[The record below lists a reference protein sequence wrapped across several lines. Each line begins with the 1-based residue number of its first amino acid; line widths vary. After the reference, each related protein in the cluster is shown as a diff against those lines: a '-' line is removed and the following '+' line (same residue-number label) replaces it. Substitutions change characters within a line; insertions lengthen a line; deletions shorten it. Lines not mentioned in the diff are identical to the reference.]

1 MRGLVQFS
9 PCMAELPARV
19 GSGLPALHAA
29 AMVTGVHFDRRRVG
43 QDVAIHNGR
52 NRSRLIGGALCC
64 LFVPFLTLPVHAQ
77 RHSVFSARGAGTSLC
92 EEWTTARANH
102 SAQGYEQWVLGFLS
116 GISYMGLGELN
127 PARAAD
133 ADGIWSWTDTY
144 CHVHPDHD
152 IANAATAFIAAHP
165 R

>member
-1 MRGLVQFS
+1 
-9 PCMAELPARV
+9 MAELPARV
-19 GSGLPALHAA
+19 ESGLPAVYAA
-29 AMVTGVHFDRRRVG
+29 AMSTMAHFDPGPVSRGRAV
-43 QDVAIHNGR
+43 HNGR
-52 NRSRLIGGALCC
+52 TRSRLIGAALCC
-64 LFVPFLTLPVHAQ
+64 LFVPFVTLPVHAQ
-77 RHSVFSARGAGTSLC
+77 QHSVFSARGAGTSLC
-92 EEWTTARANH
+92 EEWTTARADH

-144 CHVHPDHD
+144 CQVHPDQD
-152 IANAATAFIAAHP
+152 IAKAATAFVAAHP

>member
-1 MRGLVQFS
+1 MKWLVQFS
-9 PCMAELPARV
+9 PCMAKLPAWV
-19 GSGLPALHAA
+19 EPGLPAVYAV
-29 AMVTGVHFDRRRVG
+29 AMGTMVRFGPRRVS
-43 QDVAIHNGR
+43 QDVGAHDGR
-52 NRSRLIGGALCC
+52 TRSRHIGVALCC
-64 LFVPFLTLPVHAQ
+64 LFVPFVTLPVHAQ

-92 EEWTTARANH
+92 EEWTTARADH

-133 ADGIWSWTDTY
+133 ANGVWSWTDTY
-144 CHVHPDHD
+144 CQVHPDHD
-152 IANAATAFIAAHP
+152 IAKAATAFVTAHP